1 MNNKS
6 PKDQNYK
13 DFRCPQCNALQFK
26 YKLDREAF
34 KLSVKCYG
42 CNHFST
48 LELNLEP
55 LIDVLSELKRREKNE
70 NPSKVI
76 KKTKKVLK

>member
-1 MNNKS
+1 MKNQS
-6 PKDQNYK
+6 QKDQNYK

-55 LIDVLSELKRREKNE
+55 LIDVLGELKRREKNE
-70 NPSKVI
+70 NSTRKS
-76 KKTKKVLK
+76 KKVLK